1 MLSTPEK
8 DSDEHRGYERHQHG
22 GIPEPVNPHMLCRC
36 GLSRTGKTR
45 QRAMWRYCRNGRKS
59 DQSDDRQKREN
70 EKTSHYLL
78 PVGLV
83 AKPQLNR
90 KKRRAISSLDKNLL
104 SEEKYLTMDSSPKG
118 KS

>member
-45 QRAMWRYCRNGRKS
+45 QRAMWRFCRNGRKS
-59 DQSDDRQKREN
+59 DQSDDRENRKN
-70 EKTSHYLL
+70 EKTS
-78 PVGLV
+78 
-83 AKPQLNR
+83 QLNR
-90 KKRRAISSLDKNLL
+90 KKRRTISKVALRTCCQKKNI
-104 SEEKYLTMDSSPKG
+104 
-118 KS
+118 